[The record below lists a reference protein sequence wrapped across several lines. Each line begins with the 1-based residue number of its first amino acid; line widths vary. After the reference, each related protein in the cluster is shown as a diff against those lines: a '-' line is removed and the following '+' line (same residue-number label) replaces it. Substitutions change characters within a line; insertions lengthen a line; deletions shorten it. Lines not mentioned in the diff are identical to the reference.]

1 MWDPKTLL
9 EPNIPP
15 DPPQSIR
22 VEFTQAE
29 IEQRRA
35 EQAQRMNSLPEDSP
49 VRQLYERLRAL
60 APE

>member
-9 EPNIPP
+9 EPNIHP
-15 DPPQSIR
+15 DPPQPIG

-35 EQAQRMNSLPEDSP
+35 EQARRMNSLPEDNP
-49 VRQLYERLRAL
+49 VRQLYERLRAVS
-60 APE
+60 PD